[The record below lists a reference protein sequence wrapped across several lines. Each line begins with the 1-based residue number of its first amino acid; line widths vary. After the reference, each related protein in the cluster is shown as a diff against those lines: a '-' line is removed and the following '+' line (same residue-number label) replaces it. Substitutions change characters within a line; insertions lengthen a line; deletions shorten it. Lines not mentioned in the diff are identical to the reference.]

1 MSCVSSSSSEFSV
14 GLASVSLVVVHVS
27 VHEFSKEIEF
37 LCDYLLELVVFEVNF
52 VQKGFNTFR
61 KLGSKVI

>member
-1 MSCVSSSSSEFSV
+1 MSCVSSSSSEF
-14 GLASVSLVVVHVS
+14 LASVSLVVVHVHVS

-52 VQKGFNTFR
+52 VGFNSFR
-61 KLGSKVI
+61 KLGSEVI